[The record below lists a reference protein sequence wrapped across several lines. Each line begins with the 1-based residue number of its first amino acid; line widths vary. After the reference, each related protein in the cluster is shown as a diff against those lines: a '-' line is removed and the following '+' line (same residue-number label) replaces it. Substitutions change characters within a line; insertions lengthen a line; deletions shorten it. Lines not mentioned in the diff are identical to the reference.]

1 MRYTECMGQA
11 QTQTVVNLGIR
22 LDARKHR
29 RFRQY
34 VVKEGASI
42 QGVLD
47 SLIDRWI
54 DERERG
60 VGKPA
65 DLRGFLKGTDVME
78 MRGRERAA
86 ELARDRDRA

>member
-1 MRYTECMGQA
+1 MGQA
-11 QTQTVVNLGIR
+11 PHEAKVNVGIR

-34 VVKEGASI
+34 VVREGSSI
-42 QGVLD
+42 QSVLD

-60 VGKPA
+60 AGEPA
-65 DLRGFLKGTDVME
+65 DLRGLLKDTDIVE
-78 MRGRERAA
+78 MRRRERAT
-86 ELARDRDRA
+86 ELARDRARA

>member
-1 MRYTECMGQA
+1 MGQA
-11 QTQTVVNLGIR
+11 LHESKVNLGIR

>member
-1 MRYTECMGQA
+1 MGQA
-11 QTQTVVNLGIR
+11 AHEAKVNLGIR

-34 VVKEGASI
+34 VVREGASI

-60 VGKPA
+60 AGKPA
-65 DLRGFLKGTDVME
+65 DLRGLLRDTDVME
-78 MRGRERAA
+78 MRQRERAA
-86 ELARDRDRA
+86 ELARDRARA